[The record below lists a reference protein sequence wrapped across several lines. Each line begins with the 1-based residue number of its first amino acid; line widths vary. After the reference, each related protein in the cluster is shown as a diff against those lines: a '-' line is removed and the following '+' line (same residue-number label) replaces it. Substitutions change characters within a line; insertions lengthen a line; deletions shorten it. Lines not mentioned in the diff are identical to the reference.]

1 MNDNTNAP
9 IFTELIPSLYFRLV
23 KEQVA
28 SFIAQE
34 RDNQLALAKEKGI
47 ETTAVDFTIFTD
59 KFKPLNPADL
69 PCVVIDLLQTNYPT
83 TQQYP
88 QKVYAESVLQLG
100 LFAGGEDDQLASQ
113 RLDYLLSQVL
123 SICSAERAF
132 NLGTEHNRQTEG
144 SLFID
149 KRILQG
155 WQRIL
160 LPQEENQTQ
169 TLLAYALKYQ
179 IGYREYLEQVR
190 GVPLEAIVSSLH
202 SSNTFIQP
210 FLTTKME

>member
-1 MNDNTNAP
+1 M
-9 IFTELIPSLYFRLV
+9 
-23 KEQVA
+23 
-28 SFIAQE
+28 
-34 RDNQLALAKEKGI
+34 
-47 ETTAVDFTIFTD
+47 
-59 KFKPLNPADL
+59 
-69 PCVVIDLLQTNYPT
+69 IDLLQTNYPT

-88 QKVYAESVLQLG
+88 HKVYAESVLQLG

-144 SLFID
+144 GLFID

-179 IGYREYLEQVR
+179 IGYTEYLEQVR

-210 FLTTKME
+210 FLTTKMDN